1 MKASVYNQKGEPTKE
16 IELAED
22 IFSLPW
28 NADLVHQVIVSMMTN
43 RRFNT
48 ASAKDRSQ
56 VSGGG
61 KKPWRQK
68 GTGRARHG
76 SSRSPIWIGG
86 GATHGPL
93 TDRTYLKKIT
103 KKAKRKALLTIL
115 SAKLRDGEIIFVD
128 GFNLAEP
135 KTRQASNFL
144 KLISKADNKPK
155 LNFRRGRRAL
165 IALPDNDQA
174 TVKSFRNLKQ
184 TAVCRAVDLNPLAVA
199 GYQYLII
206 TDPDK
211 SLPIIERS
219 EK

>member
-1 MKASVYNQKGEPTKE
+1 MKVSVYNQTGEPIKE
-16 IELAED
+16 IELSKD
-22 IFSLPW
+22 IFGLPW
-28 NADLVHQVIVSMMTN
+28 NADLVHQVIVSMMAN
-43 RRFNT
+43 RRFNI

-86 GATHGPL
+86 GATHGPI
-93 TDRTYLKKIT
+93 TDRNYVKKIT
-103 KKAKRKALLTIL
+103 KKTKRKALLTIL
-115 SAKLRDGEIIFVD
+115 SAKLRDGEIIFVE

-135 KTRQASNFL
+135 KTRQATELL
-144 KLISKADNKPK
+144 KRLSDADNKPK

-165 IALPDNDQA
+165 IALPDNDQMA
-174 TVKSFRNLKQ
+174 VKSFRNLKQ
-184 TAVCRAVDLNPLAVA
+184 TAVCRAIDLNPLALA

-206 TDPDK
+206 ADPDK